1 MKPFRCQ
8 ICGETYLG
16 DFAPDRC
23 PFCGVAGNYLLS
35 APEYINYGA
44 VELSEQS
51 KEFCVRAMEI
61 EASNVAYYL
70 AASGC
75 AANPA
80 IGAIFKRIA
89 KHEAEHLDLISKMSG
104 FPKPELPEEKCAES
118 DAENMAAAHARE
130 DRAVKLYTG
139 YAREAPEGRMKEVFR
154 ALSDIEMEHYKLFNV
169 YR

>member
-35 APEYINYGA
+35 APEYIEHGT
-44 VELSEQS
+44 VELCEQS
-51 KEFCVRAMEI
+51 REFCERALEI
-61 EASNVAYYL
+61 EASNVAFYRCASKG
-70 AASGC
+70 AAS
-75 AANPA
+75 AVVEV
-80 IGAIFKRIA
+80 IFKRVG
-89 KHEAEHLDLISKMSG
+89 KHELEHLELIARMAGLES
-104 FPKPELPEEKCAES
+104 PPIPEEGCSES
-118 DAENMAAAHARE
+118 DVENMANAHDRE
-130 DRAVKLYTG
+130 DRAIKLYAQF
-139 YAREAPEGRMKEVFR
+139 AREAPEGRMKEVFR